1 MNYLPLYLVYNP
13 PHETLGE
20 KITLCGE
27 MLLRGMGTVF
37 LVLMILW
44 GIIELFNY
52 VSTSGERAAKAK
64 KAKAAE
70 PTPAEPAP
78 VFPNKPAEPAEAL
91 PETVESDNGVVD
103 GAVIAAIMAA
113 VEAYRAGE
121 GKASLPYRV
130 VSFRRKNTTKR

>member
-1 MNYLPLYLVYNP
+1 MNYLPLYLVFNP

-20 KITLCGE
+20 KLSLCGE

-37 LVLMILW
+37 LVLIILW

-70 PTPAEPAP
+70 NAPAEPAP
-78 VFPNKPAEPAEAL
+78 VFPSKPAEPVAE
-91 PETVESDNGVVD
+91 PEPAVSDD
-103 GAVIAAIMAA
+103 GAIIAAIMAA

-130 VSFRRKNTTKR
+130 VSFRRKNTKR

>member
-20 KITLCGE
+20 KVTLCGE

-37 LVLMILW
+37 LVLMLLW
-44 GIIELFNY
+44 GVLELFNY

-70 PTPAEPAP
+70 SAPAEPAP
-78 VFPNKPAEPAEAL
+78 VFPTKPAEPVAE
-91 PETVESDNGVVD
+91 PETVSDD

-130 VSFRRKNTTKR
+130 VSFRRKNTKR